1 MVSQWLHIDM
11 KVTDPWVLP
20 IWNAIHEAV
29 REGRTTHPGDSA
41 SQLSLHLSTRLA
53 MLPVISRRLNEGY
66 AQLVAAL
73 EGRASHH
80 EWTNER
86 EGYAFPIPQELQYGI
101 LVDLD
106 SLLFELKACG
116 ELLLSLSFL
125 LSFITMLENPFQKIN
140 IGQS

>member
-29 REGRTTHPGDSA
+29 WKGRTTHPGDSA

-53 MLPVISRRLNEGY
+53 MLPVIFRRLNEGY
-66 AQLVAAL
+66 AQLAAAI
-73 EGRASHH
+73 EGRESHH

-86 EGYAFPIPQELQYGI
+86 EGYAFSIPQELQYGI

-116 ELLLSLSFL
+116 ELFLKFFALLHR
-125 LSFITMLENPFQKIN
+125 MLENPFKKRN
-140 IGQS
+140 FGQS